1 MIPVFRPKKDDY
13 LALLRDLKKKIQEA
27 QIRAVTTV
35 NRELVFLY
43 WEIGKNILNRQS
55 KEGWGS
61 KVIDRLSQDLTKS
74 FPTMKGFSPRNLKY
88 MRKFAQEHPNKGL
101 VQEVLAQLTWYH
113 NITLLEKIKMFQER
127 QWYAQQTIKQGWSR
141 NVLV

>member
-1 MIPVFRPKKDDY
+1 MPLFRSKENDY

-27 QIRAVTTV
+27 QIRAVITV

-43 WEIGKNILNRQS
+43 WEIGKNILYRQS

-74 FPTMKGFSPRNLKY
+74 FPAMKGFSPRNLKY
-88 MRKFAQEHPNKGL
+88 MRKFAEEHPNKEL

-113 NITLLEKIKMFQER
+113 NITLLEKIKIVQER
-127 QWYAQQTIKQGWSR
+127 K
-141 NVLV
+141 